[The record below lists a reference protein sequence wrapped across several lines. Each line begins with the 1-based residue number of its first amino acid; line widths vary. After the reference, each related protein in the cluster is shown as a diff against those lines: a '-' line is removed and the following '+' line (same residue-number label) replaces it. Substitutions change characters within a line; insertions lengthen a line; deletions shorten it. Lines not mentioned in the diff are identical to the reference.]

1 MLLKGLYHNFYLRI
15 AVFILLTIA
24 GTYLV
29 LQQEWVWFVPILS
42 VWSFFLR
49 LVLLSDKRNAQKVA
63 FMFDAIDNSDYA
75 FRYATRGRSS
85 NDKLV
90 SESLNRI
97 TQILSNFINNA
108 IKFTESGYI
117 HVGYTLSEKYIRFHV
132 QDSGIGISTKNQEQI
147 FDRFIKLN
155 TFARGTGLGLSICK
169 SIVEKLGGEIGVK
182 STLGCGSTFWFS
194 LPYDPLYKAKSGATD
209 H

>member
-1 MLLKGLYHNFYLRI
+1 MQLI
-15 AVFILLTIA
+15 SDILDLSKIEA
-24 GTYLV
+24 GTYEVTFAEVDVNDLC
-29 LQQEWVWFVPILS
+29 EEIICSHAMKVPQGVTLS
-42 VWSFFLR
+42 FEEHEPHCSIC
-49 LVLLSDKRNAQKVA
+49 SDR
-63 FMFDAIDNSDYA
+63 
-75 FRYATRGRSS
+75 
-85 NDKLV
+85 
-90 SESLNRI
+90 NRI

-108 IKFTESGYI
+108 IKFTEFGYI

>member
-1 MLLKGLYHNFYLRI
+1 MRRNHLFSCYESPSGRDVI
-15 AVFILLTIA
+15 IR
-24 GTYLV
+24 GT
-29 LQQEWVWFVPILS
+29 QPHCSIC
-42 VWSFFLR
+42 
-49 LVLLSDKRNAQKVA
+49 SDR
-63 FMFDAIDNSDYA
+63 
-75 FRYATRGRSS
+75 
-85 NDKLV
+85 
-90 SESLNRI
+90 NRI

-108 IKFTESGYI
+108 IKYTEFGYI

-182 STLGCGSTFWFS
+182 SSLGCGSTFWFS